1 MVPYLTA
8 FVPLAPVAHI
18 PQIDAFAPGSTGN
31 HSPETRISLSLCQF
45 YKHSCLKLTVVLKV
59 MVKGLSRNARLD
71 HNIKVF
77 RVIVE
82 DLVHSR
88 DVNAEAAVN
97 GRDPSLQ
104 ASSGSKG
111 NNWDPVSVAQLA
123 NLKKEKTIMILY
135 MSRGWKTFFIMAH
148 YKMQITRVTMTVQI
162 VK

>member
-1 MVPYLTA
+1 
-8 FVPLAPVAHI
+8 
-18 PQIDAFAPGSTGN
+18 
-31 HSPETRISLSLCQF
+31 
-45 YKHSCLKLTVVLKV
+45 
-59 MVKGLSRNARLD
+59 MVKGLSRHARLD

-88 DVNAEAAVN
+88 DVNAEAAMD

-123 NLKKEKTIMILY
+123 NLKKEKTIMIWY